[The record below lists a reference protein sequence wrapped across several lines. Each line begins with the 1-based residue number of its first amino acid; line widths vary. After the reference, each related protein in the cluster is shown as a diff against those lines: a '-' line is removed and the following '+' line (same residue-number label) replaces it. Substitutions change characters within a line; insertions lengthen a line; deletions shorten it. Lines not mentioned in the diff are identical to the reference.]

1 MYKTISAYRNQLREK
16 LFGIPENVPTR
27 HRRYVIAS
35 NFMFVFALAGHSAFI
50 PIHWILGA
58 PLLFTVN
65 LLCVPT
71 DALCLYLNHRRHYT
85 AAFGIW
91 VTVVTY
97 HASISSLAYG
107 WESGFHYYILSL
119 TVFVFIAPW
128 RKLVNILLLCI
139 IMGIYI
145 WLNTHGRMM
154 PPEIVLTPPL
164 KNAAEV
170 INIVVNFI
178 VLGYLANYY
187 TLAAEKTQNAL
198 EESEK
203 TLKTTLAA
211 SPVGIALVKNREIFW
226 ANETLSQIMGYGKN
240 EPMDRDAR
248 RFYPNV
254 SDLEQFEHLAHEVGQ
269 PSIDVPDT
277 RLIRRDK
284 TTFPCHIKIR
294 PIAPGDI
301 TRGSIVVV
309 MDMTE
314 QKAAEREK
322 AALRAKFQRA
332 EKMEMVGTL
341 AGGVAHDLNNILSGI
356 LSYPEL
362 LLMDMAPENPM
373 RKPLETIRR
382 SGEKAA
388 AIVQDLLTL
397 ARRGVPAQQVTDMN
411 DIVQEYL
418 ASPEQ
423 AKLAHYHPAVRLD
436 TRLTPDLFKISG
448 SPVHLAKTV
457 MNLVSN
463 ASEAISGGGT
473 VTIATENRQ
482 IATAYSG
489 YEIVAPGEYAVL
501 SVSDDGQGIPAES
514 QDRIFEPFYT
524 KKVMGRSGTGLGLAV
539 VWGTVKDN
547 GGYVDVS
554 SVPGRGTR
562 FDLYFP
568 RTDQVALEKDAASL
582 DDHQGHG
589 EHVLVVDDV
598 EEQRIIATGML
609 KKLGYRADAV
619 DGGETALA
627 WIRSHRSDLLMLDMI
642 MDPGIDGL
650 ETYRR
655 VLLDHPGQ
663 KAIVASGY
671 SETQHVST
679 ALDLGAAGYLKK
691 PYTLFELAKAVGNA
705 LKGHPE

>member
-1 MYKTISAYRNQLREK
+1 MYKAISTYRNQLREK
-16 LFGIPENVPTR
+16 LFGIPENVPSR

-65 LLCVPT
+65 LLCVPM

-145 WLNTHGRMM
+145 WLNTHGHMM

-254 SDLEQFEHLAHEVGQ
+254 GDLEQFEHLAHEVGQ

-362 LLMDMAPENPM
+362 LLMDMTPENPM

-554 SVPGRGTR
+554 SVPGRSTR

-568 RTDQVALEKDAASL
+568 RTDQVALENNAASL
-582 DDHQGHG
+582 DNHQGHG

-609 KKLGYRADAV
+609 KKLGYRADSV
-619 DGGETALA
+619 DGGKTALS
-627 WIRSHRSDLLMLDMI
+627 WMRSHRSDLLMLDMI

-655 VLLDHPGQ
+655 VLRDHPGQ

-671 SETQHVST
+671 SETQRVSA
-679 ALDLGAAGYLKK
+679 ALNLGAAGYLKK

>member
-1 MYKTISAYRNQLREK
+1 MYKAITAYRNQLREK
-16 LFGIPENVPTR
+16 LFSIPEKVPTR

-35 NFMFVFALAGHSAFI
+35 NFMFVFALVGHSAFI
-50 PIHWILGA
+50 PVHWILGA

-65 LLCVPT
+65 LLCVPM
-71 DALCLYLNHRRHYT
+71 DALCLFLNHRRHYT

-91 VTVVTY
+91 VTGVTY

-139 IMGIYI
+139 LMGIYI
-145 WLNTHGRMM
+145 WLNTHGRMS
-154 PPEIVLTPPL
+154 PPDIMLTPTL
-164 KNAAEV
+164 KTAANV

-198 EESEK
+198 EENEK

-211 SPVGIALVKNREIFW
+211 SPVGIALIKNREIFW
-226 ANETLSQIMGYGKN
+226 TNETLSQMMGYGKN
-240 EPMDRDAR
+240 EPIERDAR
-248 RFYPNV
+248 RFLPNV
-254 SDLEQFEHLAHEVGQ
+254 GDLEQFEHLAHEVGQ

-294 PIAPGDI
+294 PIAPGDT

-322 AALRAKFQRA
+322 AALRARFQRA

-362 LLMDMAPENPM
+362 LLMDLTPENPM
-373 RKPLETIRR
+373 RKPLETIRQ

-411 DIVQEYL
+411 AIVQEYL

-423 AKLAHYHPAVRLD
+423 AKLAHYHPTVRFD
-436 TRLTPDLFKISG
+436 TRLIPGLFKVSG

-457 MNLVSN
+457 MNLISN

-473 VTIATENRQ
+473 VTIETENRR
-482 IATAYSG
+482 IIIAYSG
-489 YEIVAPGEYAVL
+489 YEIIEPGEYAVL

-514 QDRIFEPFYT
+514 LDRIFEPFYT

-568 RTDQVALEKDAASL
+568 RTDQVALEKDADSL
-582 DDHQGHG
+582 ENHPGNG

-619 DGGETALA
+619 DSGKTALA
-627 WIRSHRSDLLMLDMI
+627 WMRSHRSDLLMLDMI

-650 ETYRR
+650 ETYRQ
-655 VLLDHPGQ
+655 VLKDHPGQ

-671 SETQHVST
+671 SETQRVS
-679 ALDLGAAGYLKK
+679 AVLDLGASGYLKK
-691 PYTLFELAKAVGNA
+691 PYTLFELAKAVGDA
-705 LKGHPE
+705 LKEPSE